1 MRLYD
6 IVEASRRVGETSARS
21 VKVRH
26 LAACLRQAAPEAIET
41 AVALLSGEPRQ
52 GRIGLGPSVLR
63 AAMPPTAAPAARL
76 TLAEVD
82 MALDRIVVTRGPGS
96 AAERASITRELLA
109 AATADEQDF
118 LLRAL
123 LGELRQGAVAG
134 LMVEAVAQAAHLPLV
149 EIRRALTASG
159 DLGAVA
165 RAVLTDGPAALAA
178 MAVRLFRPLQ
188 PMLAQ
193 SADDPEA
200 ALKMLGEAGFEDKLD
215 GARIQVHKKAGEVRI
230 FTRNLN
236 DVTAAVPEL
245 VAVVRE
251 LAPSDLILDGEALAF
266 EEEGKP
272 APFQVT
278 MRRFG
283 RKLDVAQLQDSI
295 PLRPSFFDCLYFDG
309 KSIVDRP
316 SAERFAVLAGA
327 LPEHL
332 LIRRRTT
339 SSPADAKAFFAEAL
353 AAGHEGV
360 MAKALD
366 APYEAGGRGRAWLK
380 VKPAVTL
387 DLVVLAA
394 EWGHGR
400 RSGWLSNL
408 HLGARNP
415 ETGGFV
421 MLGKTFKG
429 MTDEIL
435 AWQTAELPKLAIA
448 GDAYTIHVEPR
459 LVAEIAFNDI
469 QASPRYPGGLALRFA
484 RLKRYRPDKDAA
496 EADTIDTVRSI
507 YERRQKTGGA
517 GNAVS

>member
-6 IVEASRRVGETSARS
+6 IVEASRRVGETGARS

-26 LAACLRQAAPEAIET
+26 LAACLRQAEPEAIET
-41 AVALLSGEPRQ
+41 VVALLSGEPRQ
-52 GRIGLGPSVLR
+52 GRIGLGPAVLR
-63 AAMPPTAAPAARL
+63 AALPPTAAPAAVL

-82 MALDRIVVTRGPGS
+82 AAFDRIVQTRGPGS
-96 AAERASITRELLA
+96 TADRASIARELLA
-109 AATADEQDF
+109 AATPDEQGF
-118 LLRAL
+118 LWRVL

-134 LMVEAVAQAAHLPLV
+134 LMVEAVAQAAQMPPV
-149 EIRRALTASG
+149 EIRRALTVSG

-165 RAVLTDGPAALAA
+165 RAVLTEGPAALAGIA
-178 MAVRLFRPLQ
+178 IRLFRPLQ

-193 SADDPEA
+193 SADDPDE
-200 ALKMLGEAGFEDKLD
+200 ALKLLGAAGFEDKLD

-230 FTRNLN
+230 FTRHLN
-236 DVTAAVPEL
+236 DVTAAVPEI
-245 VAVVRE
+245 VAVVSE
-251 LAPSDLILDGEALAF
+251 LAPSGLILDGEALAF
-266 EEEGKP
+266 EADGEP

-283 RKLDVAQLQDSI
+283 RKLEVAQLRHSI
-295 PLRPSFFDCLYFDG
+295 PLRPFFFDCLYFDG
-309 KSIVDRP
+309 TSIVDRP
-316 SAERFAVLAGA
+316 SAERFAVLAQA

-339 SSPADAKAFFAEAL
+339 ASPAEAEAFLAEAL
-353 AAGHEGV
+353 AAGHEGI

-400 RSGWLSNL
+400 RTGWLSNL
-408 HLGARNP
+408 HLGARDP
-415 ETGGFV
+415 DTGGFV

-435 AWQTAELPKLAIA
+435 AWQTAELRKLAIA
-448 GDAYTIHVEPR
+448 GDAYTVHVEPR

-484 RLKRYRPDKDAA
+484 RLKRYRPDKEAA

-507 YERRQKTGGA
+507 YERRQKTGGR
-517 GNAVS
+517 GNATS